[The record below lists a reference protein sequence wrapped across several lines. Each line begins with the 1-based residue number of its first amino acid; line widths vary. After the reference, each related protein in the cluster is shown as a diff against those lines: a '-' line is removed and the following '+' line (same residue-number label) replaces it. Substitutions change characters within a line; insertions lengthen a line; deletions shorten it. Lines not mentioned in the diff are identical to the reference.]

1 MAWHWKPAICFSV
14 NVRNCMCLVATLH
27 LLSAS
32 CKKTQQILLHIFP
45 DFISPTGG
53 IISFNIS
60 GFSEKGQKAFKWIKI
75 HLMKHSIKE
84 IQEKNQTRVTVIQ
97 RGRERGGGGGYSPK
111 RLAPRTNLLPF
122 VCTIL
127 DRKGTPFVYPLVTN
141 GTPFTYLIL
150 NAASLFNCCKYTIF
164 TIWINS

>member
-1 MAWHWKPAICFSV
+1 MVWHWKPAICFSV
-14 NVRNCMCLVATLH
+14 NVRNCMCIVATLH
-27 LLSAS
+27 LLNVS
-32 CKKTQQILLHIFP
+32 CKITQQILIPIFT
-45 DFISPTGG
+45 DFISPPGG
-53 IISFNIS
+53 IISFNTS
-60 GFSEKGQKAFKWIKI
+60 GFSKKGQKPFIWIKI

-84 IQEKNQTRVTVIQ
+84 IKEKNQTRVTVTQ
-97 RGRERGGGGGYSPK
+97 RGGGGGTHQRGS
-111 RLAPRTNLLPF
+111 APGTNPLPF

>member
-14 NVRNCMCLVATLH
+14 NVRNCMCIVATLH
-27 LLSAS
+27 LLNVS
-32 CKKTQQILLHIFP
+32 CKITQQILIPIFP
-45 DFISPTGG
+45 HFISPPGG
-53 IISFNIS
+53 IISFNTS
-60 GFSEKGQKAFKWIKI
+60 DFSKKGQKAFIWIKI

-84 IQEKNQTRVTVIQ
+84 IKEKNQTRVTVIQ
-97 RGRERGGGGGYSPK
+97 REGGGWYSPK
-111 RLAPRTNLLPF
+111 RLSPGTKPLPF

-150 NAASLFNCCKYTIF
+150 NTASLFNCCKYTIF
-164 TIWINS
+164 TIWINR

>member
-1 MAWHWKPAICFSV
+1 MAWHWKPVICFSV
-14 NVRNCMCLVATLH
+14 NVRNCMCIVAALH
-27 LLSAS
+27 LLNTS
-32 CKKTQQILLHIFP
+32 CKITQQILLPIFP
-45 DFISPTGG
+45 DFISPPGG

-60 GFSEKGQKAFKWIKI
+60 GCSKKGQKAFKWIKI
-75 HLMKHSIKE
+75 HLIKHSIKE
-84 IQEKNQTRVTVIQ
+84 IKEKNQTRVTVIQ
-97 RGRERGGGGGYSPK
+97 REGGGGYSQK
-111 RLAPRTNLLPF
+111 RLSPGTNPLPF